1 MLPENT
7 ILQGRYKI
15 VEPIGRG
22 GMGAVYKALDMRLRS
37 VVALKQTL
45 LTGEIVRKAFE
56 REAQLLAGLRHPAL
70 PKVSD
75 HFTEDAGQFLV
86 MEYIAGNDL
95 GKLITDRAAP
105 FPVDDVLRWAD
116 VLLDALEYLHG
127 HTPPIVHRD
136 IKPQN
141 MKLTDRGE
149 VILLDFGLAKGVVAQ
164 ATRPATTSSIFGYTP
179 HYAPLEQIQGS
190 GTDPRSDQYALA
202 ATLYHLLTA
211 TQPPDALTRAAA
223 RINEDPDPLVP
234 ANQLNPQISAPVATV
249 LARAMS
255 QKPDQ
260 RYVSALALRAA
271 LRSAAQGAAPTVT
284 LADAAT
290 PAPDPDTTMVRV
302 ATAETVAARSL
313 HMPAPPATGDT
324 AVQPATGTTVTPVA
338 AQPTTRRPA
347 WLLPV
352 LGGAIGALAVAAM
365 LFLRAPGEGAPP
377 PPTLNPNTAVV
388 YAIEAEPEATAT
400 AQPTAAGLT
409 NAELLETAAV
419 LQTAEAQQRAEDL
432 ATARVLVNATDGA
445 ATQTAVA
452 LTPTAT
458 ALPATET
465 PVVASATS
473 PPATEVP
480 AATTAPAT
488 SAPRPTSLPRPTSTP
503 QPTSVPAPSVTPDA
517 PDPVILDS
525 GSGRLFRGSASL
537 GETDPARGNGGSCIE
552 GRVTQADGAPFSRL
566 GVQVDFRGNTRQP
579 AVNADGVYALCGLGA
594 GEWGISIYQAGGLDI
609 PGDEQVAHQ
618 VRVQLTGT
626 PGEIVYVNFRAT
638 ESFVAPTAVPT
649 AVASPYDGVW
659 RGSNSGTTTTGE
671 YPPGRFEIE
680 VRAGAV
686 YRISVDGPSCPFE
699 TYPNY
704 PAGVAINGAAFR
716 VAGAVFNPIAGA
728 NNGHVVTISG
738 SFASESQASGTLNAQ
753 LNGAPCADGSW
764 NARK

>member
-223 RINEDPDPLVP
+223 RINEDPDPLVS

-249 LARAMS
+249 LAR
-255 QKPDQ
+255 
-260 RYVSALALRAA
+260 
-271 LRSAAQGAAPTVT
+271 
-284 LADAAT
+284 
-290 PAPDPDTTMVRV
+290 
-302 ATAETVAARSL
+302 
-313 HMPAPPATGDT
+313 
-324 AVQPATGTTVTPVA
+324 
-338 AQPTTRRPA
+338 
-347 WLLPV
+347 
-352 LGGAIGALAVAAM
+352 
-365 LFLRAPGEGAPP
+365 
-377 PPTLNPNTAVV
+377 
-388 YAIEAEPEATAT
+388 
-400 AQPTAAGLT
+400 
-409 NAELLETAAV
+409 
-419 LQTAEAQQRAEDL
+419 
-432 ATARVLVNATDGA
+432 
-445 ATQTAVA
+445 
-452 LTPTAT
+452 
-458 ALPATET
+458 
-465 PVVASATS
+465 
-473 PPATEVP
+473 
-480 AATTAPAT
+480 
-488 SAPRPTSLPRPTSTP
+488 
-503 QPTSVPAPSVTPDA
+503 
-517 PDPVILDS
+517 
-525 GSGRLFRGSASL
+525 
-537 GETDPARGNGGSCIE
+537 
-552 GRVTQADGAPFSRL
+552 
-566 GVQVDFRGNTRQP
+566 
-579 AVNADGVYALCGLGA
+579 
-594 GEWGISIYQAGGLDI
+594 
-609 PGDEQVAHQ
+609 
-618 VRVQLTGT
+618 
-626 PGEIVYVNFRAT
+626 
-638 ESFVAPTAVPT
+638 
-649 AVASPYDGVW
+649 
-659 RGSNSGTTTTGE
+659 
-671 YPPGRFEIE
+671 
-680 VRAGAV
+680 
-686 YRISVDGPSCPFE
+686 
-699 TYPNY
+699 
-704 PAGVAINGAAFR
+704 
-716 VAGAVFNPIAGA
+716 
-728 NNGHVVTISG
+728 
-738 SFASESQASGTLNAQ
+738 
-753 LNGAPCADGSW
+753 
-764 NARK
+764 